1 MFSYVLA
8 NGKCNFVY
16 YISETTLHHASV
28 KVGFLIYCNHCFQ
41 LLLSLTLPCL
51 LDIKHLVIVSKGAVI
66 LILITLFVYTLNII
80 SNAYLVNVKILSPFP
95 ITLMFSDSQ
104 GVKLVSSNQT
114 LNVSSSNL
122 RIQVF
127 VLSPYS
133 YCIFINGNKTDE
145 FNVTLSNY
153 SQFNLTVTV
162 IPKYAFLK
170 VNVVGKGTA
179 YIELDNGSIIA
190 VRNSS
195 VIRVYNGSSV
205 LLEAN
210 GDLINW
216 SNGANTMTLWYTV
229 GGNSTITAFFGNSSI
244 LPKSGTVKPTVNY
257 TEVGLSLFAVGFFIL
272 YKIYSRKDQDTNV

>member
-1 MFSYVLA
+1 
-8 NGKCNFVY
+8 
-16 YISETTLHHASV
+16 
-28 KVGFLIYCNHCFQ
+28 
-41 LLLSLTLPCL
+41 
-51 LDIKHLVIVSKGAVI
+51 
-66 LILITLFVYTLNII
+66 
-80 SNAYLVNVKILSPFP
+80 
-95 ITLMFSDSQ
+95 MFSDSQ